1 MLWNRKSKEPIQEN
15 VTQITNDYVVEK
27 NFEKKQT
34 QAHKRISRRRNVGL
48 AAFATILLLPL
59 SFNLIGNISHIRE
72 VEDQIVL
79 AKKEKKALE
88 KENQQLNVQ
97 VGLLQDD
104 EYVAKLARSRYY
116 FSKDGEIIFSLPEDN
131 QSKAANKVD
140 GEN

>member
-27 NFEKKQT
+27 KIEKQQT

>member
-27 NFEKKQT
+27 NFEKQQT

>member
-27 NFEKKQT
+27 NFEKQQT

-79 AKKEKKALE
+79 AQKEKKALE